1 MIAFSSASEAAIR
14 DDTREVNVKYFCVQ
28 KYVINSEK
36 PSYKGTCGRR
46 ENTAGIPNTAL
57 IRSKGEKSISEK
69 RSRVEQL
76 DFYTAF
82 FLITFILFWVQY
94 VPEQE
99 ELLNPAQAYSG
110 KLAD

>member
-57 IRSKGEKSISEK
+57 IRSKGEKSISESK
-69 RSRVEQL
+69 WGR
-76 DFYTAF
+76 
-82 FLITFILFWVQY
+82 
-94 VPEQE
+94 
-99 ELLNPAQAYSG
+99 G
-110 KLAD
+110 KACY